1 MQPIQM
7 RVDRVID
14 FGTIV
19 SLVGIDLETARPVT
33 VHVDHR
39 PFAEFWQARHDAGFP
54 QSIEY
59 DADGCMLSLDLSLD
73 SHDETHHG

>member
-1 MQPIQM
+1 MQPMRM

-39 PFAEFWQARHDAGFP
+39 PFAESGRHGTTPASRIRSNTTLTAARSASTFSP
-54 QSIEY
+54 S
-59 DADGCMLSLDLSLD
+59 
-73 SHDETHHG
+73 